1 MKDILKII
9 KGVHPGKFVARELL
23 KRGIIKRQFAISI
36 EEHPQTLGAILK
48 GTRRMN
54 VPISLKIEEKLDL
67 EEGFLMI
74 LQNYYD
80 IKVFK
85 KKNQRKPDISK
96 LRNGTFWD
104 TTIDKIDWE
113 QMKVAV
119 VKRVFSRGTEEEQ
132 EEITR
137 FYGADTVEKIKLIK
151 HQL

>member
-1 MKDILKII
+1 
-9 KGVHPGKFVARELL
+9 
-23 KRGIIKRQFAISI
+23 
-36 EEHPQTLGAILK
+36 
-48 GTRRMN
+48 
-54 VPISLKIEEKLDL
+54 
-67 EEGFLMI
+67 LMT

-85 KKNQRKPDISK
+85 KKNQRTPDISK
-96 LRNGTFWD
+96 LSKVLFWD

-119 VKRVFSRGTEEEQ
+119 VKRVFSRGTQEEQ

-137 FYGADTVEKIKLIK
+137 FYGAEMVEKIKLIK